1 MAGVSLENVSRT
13 YPGGAAAV
21 RDLNLEVIDREFLV
35 LVGPSGCGKT
45 TTLRL
50 IAGLE
55 EPDAGKITIGERL
68 VNDVPAKGRDIA
80 MVFQNYALYPH
91 MNVYRNMA
99 FGLEL
104 REGVSGWQKWW
115 RWALPAASKRELAA
129 RRFAIAERVHDA
141 ARLLGIEH
149 LLQRLP
155 RQLSG
160 GERQRVALGRAIVRN
175 PAVFLFDEPL
185 SNLDAKLRVEM
196 RRELRELHRRL
207 QTTMIYVTHDQVE
220 ALTLGDRIVVMDRGK
235 IQQIGSPM
243 EVYGL
248 PANRFVAGFVGTPAM
263 NFLEGVIELNG
274 QQWQFRRGDWTLPL
288 AEALSL
294 AEIELTEFLS
304 KTDKLPVTLG
314 VRPED
319 VQVHAEP
326 APGRLRAMVDLVE
339 MLGDASVV
347 KLRARVAK
355 ASPGKEHDPHS
366 DEEIDVLSKGEPM
379 AEWHAEQTV
388 FVSLDPRK
396 LHIFDRETND
406 SLLAGAGSGASGRRA

>member
-1 MAGVSLENVSRT
+1 MAGVILENVSRT

-21 RDLNLEVIDREFLV
+21 RDLNLEVVDREFLV

-68 VNDVPAKGRDIA
+68 VNDVPAKSRDIA

-104 REGVSGWQKWW
+104 REGVSSWQKWW
-115 RWALPAASKRELAA
+115 RWALPAARKRELAA

-149 LLQRLP
+149 LLERLP

-263 NFLEGVIELNG
+263 NFLEGVIERVGNS
-274 QQWQFRRGDWTLPL
+274 WQFRRGAWTIPLDERELPEL
-288 AEALSL
+288 L
-294 AEIELTEFLS
+294 EIEGTI
-304 KTDKLPVTLG
+304 PATLG
-314 VRPED
+314 IRPED
-319 VQVHAEP
+319 VRIEAEP
-326 APGRLRAMVDLVE
+326 GPERLSAVVDLVE

-347 KLRARVAK
+347 KLRVKVAN
-355 ASPGKEHDPHS
+355 ASPDKEYDPDS
-366 DEEIDVLSKGEPM
+366 DEHVYVLSKCDPT
-379 AEWHAEQTV
+379 ADWRADQA
-388 FVSLDPRK
+388 VSVSFDKRK
-396 LHIFDRETND
+396 LHIFDRETEQ
-406 SLLAGAGSGASGRRA
+406 SLLVRN

>member
-1 MAGVSLENVSRT
+1 
-13 YPGGAAAV
+13 
-21 RDLNLEVIDREFLV
+21 
-35 LVGPSGCGKT
+35 
-45 TTLRL
+45 
-50 IAGLE
+50 
-55 EPDAGKITIGERL
+55 
-68 VNDVPAKGRDIA
+68 
-80 MVFQNYALYPH
+80 

-115 RWALPAASKRELAA
+115 RWALPAARKRELAA

-149 LLQRLP
+149 LLERLP

-263 NFLEGVIELNG
+263 NFLGGVIEVENNE
-274 QQWQFRRGDWTLPL
+274 WQFRRGNWTLPL
-288 AEALSL
+288 NELDILEMSPESKGIL
-294 AEIELTEFLS
+294 A
-304 KTDKLPVTLG
+304 TLG

-319 VQVHAEP
+319 VMVHAEA
-326 APGRLRAMVDLVE
+326 APDRLSAVVDLVE
-339 MLGDASVV
+339 MLGDASIV
-347 KLRARVAK
+347 KLRVKVARS
-355 ASPGKEHDPHS
+355 SPDGAYDTQH
-366 DEEIDVLSKGEPM
+366 DEEIDVLSKCDPT
-379 AEWHAEQTV
+379 AEWRADQTV
-388 FVSLDPRK
+388 FVS
-396 LHIFDRETND
+396 FDWPKMHVFDGHTSQRLSRQTTSATNK
-406 SLLAGAGSGASGRRA
+406 